1 MRPCADCGKRSR
13 ARGSRFHE
21 LGNLHLDRSEKA
33 VNKSTVTDRGA
44 PRTGNP
50 GIPHSLRNVGYAKLC
65 QPLLQHQKCRLRAA
79 LPTSREQRARYGAP
93 LDSWHKEI
101 FGLLLRGRRSH
112 WSVILD
118 FWHKEIFGL
127 LAGLALLVSFCWT
140 PACLAQP
147 PRVVVIHLDDTIQP
161 ISADYLARGLD
172 LAAAQH
178 ASAVL
183 IEINTPGGLLDSM
196 RQMVSKMIASPVP
209 VIVYVAP
216 SGSRAGSAGFFLLQ
230 AADVAAM
237 APGSNAGAAHPV
249 VEGGKLDD
257 IMKQKLENDTAAF
270 LRSYVARRGRN
281 VAAAEDAVRASK
293 SYSDKEALQLNLID
307 VIAPDDATLLNTVDG
322 RTITRFDGSKVVLHT
337 RDAQLVAVN
346 PTLREEILDRLTD
359 PNLAVLVLVV
369 GGLLIYVEFN
379 TPGTIVPGTLGTILV
394 LLALFALNLLPVRYT
409 SVMLLAAAFVLL
421 ILEAK
426 FASHGVLAAAGIVA
440 LVIGALTLVDG
451 PIPELRVHLATALS
465 TGLAFGLITVF
476 LLRLALRARRS
487 KVRMGGDAMIGQIAV
502 VTLPLAP
509 SGQVMVNGELWQAE
523 SATPAGR
530 GEQVRVRGLRDLT
543 LLVERVP

>member
-1 MRPCADCGKRSR
+1 
-13 ARGSRFHE
+13 
-21 LGNLHLDRSEKA
+21 
-33 VNKSTVTDRGA
+33 VNRLLSALFLACCCTLAGQA
-44 PRTGNP
+44 QQPR
-50 GIPHSLRNVGYAKLC
+50 
-65 QPLLQHQKCRLRAA
+65 
-79 LPTSREQRARYGAP
+79 
-93 LDSWHKEI
+93 
-101 FGLLLRGRRSH
+101 
-112 WSVILD
+112 VIL
-118 FWHKEIFGL
+118 
-127 LAGLALLVSFCWT
+127 
-140 PACLAQP
+140 
-147 PRVVVIHLDDTIQP
+147 IHLDDTIQP

-172 LAAAQH
+172 AAAQQH

-196 RQMVSKMIASPVP
+196 RQMVSKIIASPVP

-216 SGSRAGSAGFFLLQ
+216 SGSRAGSAGFFLLE

-237 APGSNAGAAHPV
+237 APGTNAGAAHPV

-257 IMKQKLENDTAAF
+257 IMKQKVENDTAAF

-281 VAAAEDAVRASK
+281 VQASEDAVRSSK
-293 SYSDKEALQLNLID
+293 SYSDQEALQLKLID
-307 VIAPDDATLLNTVDG
+307 LVAPDDAALLNTVDG
-322 RTITRFDGSKVVLHT
+322 RTITRFDGAKVVLHT
-337 RDAQLVAVN
+337 RGAQLVAVD

-379 TPGTIVPGTLGTILV
+379 TPGTIIPGTLGTIMLV
-394 LLALFALNLLPVRYT
+394 LGLFALNLLPVRYT
-409 SVMLLAAAFVLL
+409 SVMLLAAAFALL

-426 FASHGVLAAAGIVA
+426 FATHGILAAAGIVS
-440 LVIGALTLVDG
+440 LVIGSLTLVDA

-487 KVRMGGDAMIGQIAV
+487 KVRMGGDAMIGLIAV
-502 VTLPLAP
+502 VTKPLSP
-509 SGQVMVNGELWQAE
+509 SGQVLVNGELWQAE
-523 SATPAGR
+523 SATPAALGD
-530 GEQVRVRGLRDLT
+530 QVRVRGLRDLT

>member
-1 MRPCADCGKRSR
+1 VKRL
-13 ARGSRFHE
+13 
-21 LGNLHLDRSEKA
+21 LGVLILA
-33 VNKSTVTDRGA
+33 CCWTLAGQA
-44 PRTGNP
+44 QQPR
-50 GIPHSLRNVGYAKLC
+50 
-65 QPLLQHQKCRLRAA
+65 
-79 LPTSREQRARYGAP
+79 
-93 LDSWHKEI
+93 
-101 FGLLLRGRRSH
+101 
-112 WSVILD
+112 VIL
-118 FWHKEIFGL
+118 
-127 LAGLALLVSFCWT
+127 
-140 PACLAQP
+140 
-147 PRVVVIHLDDTIQP
+147 IHLDDTIQP

-172 LAAAQH
+172 AAAVQH

-196 RQMVSKMIASPVP
+196 RQMVSKIIASPVP

-216 SGSRAGSAGFFLLQ
+216 SGSRAGSAGFFLLE

-257 IMKQKLENDTAAF
+257 IMKQKVENDTAAF

-281 VAAAEDAVRASK
+281 VQAAEDAVRSSK
-293 SYSDKEALQLNLID
+293 SYSDQEALQLKLID
-307 VIAPDDATLLNTVDG
+307 LVAPDDAALLNTVDG
-322 RTITRFDGSKVVLHT
+322 RTITRFDGSKTVLHT
-337 RDAQLVAVN
+337 RGAQLVAVD

-379 TPGTIVPGTLGTILV
+379 TPGTIIPGTLGTIMLV
-394 LLALFALNLLPVRYT
+394 LGLFALNLLPVRYT
-409 SVMLLAAAFVLL
+409 SVMLLAAAFALL

-426 FASHGVLAAAGIVA
+426 FATHGVLAAAGIVS
-440 LVIGALTLVDG
+440 LVIGALTLVDA
-451 PIPELRVHLATALS
+451 PIPELRVHLGTALS

-487 KVRMGGDAMIGQIAV
+487 KVRMGGDAMIGLIAV
-502 VTLPLAP
+502 VTQPLSP

-523 SATPAGR
+523 SATPAALGD
-530 GEQVRVRGLRDLT
+530 QVRVRGLRDLT